1 MQKTNNIYKYKTK
14 KSKNEESH
22 YFSTKGRITIVSFL
36 LRLLFS
42 FIVYSIFWLIYN
54 LYALPKYFEKI
65 KYIDDGREIIYDD
78 TFKVSFNYFEQFYL
92 FILPMILLIF
102 LVIQGIKR
110 IHDTNKTGWF
120 LFIPFYNLMLLFSKG
135 SVGSNEYGIDPKP
148 NKKVKYYD
156 EIKD

>member
-1 MQKTNNIYKYKTK
+1 MQKTNNIYEYKTK
-14 KSKNEESH
+14 KNKNEESH
-22 YFSTKGRITIVSFL
+22 YFSTKGRITTVSFL

-42 FIVYSIFWLIYN
+42 LIIYSILWLIFN

-65 KYIDDGREIIYDD
+65 KHTDDGREVIYDN
-78 TFKVSFNYFEQFYL
+78 TFKVSFNYFEQFYF
-92 FILPMILLIF
+92 FILPII
-102 LVIQGIKR
+102 LVIFIIIQGVKR

-120 LFIPFYNLMLLFSKG
+120 VLIPFYNLILLFSKG
-135 SVGSNEYGIDPKP
+135 SIGSNEYGIDPKP